1 MVSAGA
7 TALNR
12 SATAVA
18 PRRITILGATGSI
31 GTSALSVMAERPE
44 TFAIEAVTANANATQ
59 LAAIARKTGARIAV
73 IADESAYGDLKAG
86 LSGSGITAAAGAAA
100 VIEAAVRPVDLVI
113 AAIVGAAG
121 LAPTF
126 AAVNA
131 GSRIALANKECL
143 VSAGALFM
151 RAAGRAGVAILPVDS
166 EHNAIFQILDGRNSS
181 TVERIVVTAS
191 GGPFR
196 TWTREQMA
204 RVTPA
209 EALRHPNWTMGPKVT
224 IDSATLMN
232 KGLELI
238 EAHYLFDQPGEKLGV
253 LIHPQSIVHGL
264 VSFTDGYMIAALS
277 PPDMRTPIAHC
288 LAWPERSPGAG
299 RRLDLASIASLEF
312 SEPDLD
318 QFPALRL
325 ARAALDHSGAATN
338 ILSAANE
345 IAVTAF
351 LAGRIGFLEIARI
364 VDETLQRA
372 ESALTVR
379 SPETIDDAIAL
390 DSEGRRIAMDL
401 VAATPD

>member
-1 MVSAGA
+1 
-7 TALNR
+7 
-12 SATAVA
+12 
-18 PRRITILGATGSI
+18 
-31 GTSALSVMAERPE
+31 
-44 TFAIEAVTANANATQ
+44 
-59 LAAIARKTGARIAV
+59 
-73 IADESAYGDLKAG
+73 
-86 LSGSGITAAAGAAA
+86 
-100 VIEAAVRPVDLVI
+100 
-113 AAIVGAAG
+113 
-121 LAPTF
+121 
-126 AAVNA
+126 
-131 GSRIALANKECL
+131 
-143 VSAGALFM
+143 
-151 RAAGRAGVAILPVDS
+151 
-166 EHNAIFQILDGRNSS
+166 
-181 TVERIVVTAS
+181 
-191 GGPFR
+191 
-196 TWTREQMA
+196 
-204 RVTPA
+204 
-209 EALRHPNWTMGPKVT
+209 
-224 IDSATLMN
+224 
-232 KGLELI
+232 
-238 EAHYLFDQPGEKLGV
+238 
-253 LIHPQSIVHGL
+253 
-264 VSFTDGYMIAALS
+264 MIAALS

-325 ARAALDHSGAATN
+325 ARAALDHGGAATN

>member
-1 MVSAGA
+1 MVSFGA
-7 TALNR
+7 TARNR
-12 SATAVA
+12 SAAAVA

-31 GTSALSVMAERPE
+31 GTSTLSVVAERPE
-44 TFAIEAVTANANATQ
+44 AFAVEAVTANANATQ

-73 IADESAYGDLKAG
+73 IADEAAYGELKAA
-86 LSGSGITAAAGAAA
+86 LSGSGISAAAGASA
-100 VIEAAVRPVDLVI
+100 VVDAAVRPVDLVV

-126 AAVNA
+126 AAINA

-143 VSAGALFM
+143 VSAGELFM
-151 RAAGRAGVAILPVDS
+151 RAAGRAGVAILPLDS
-166 EHNAIFQILDGRNSS
+166 EHNAIFQILDGRISS

-191 GGPFR
+191 GGPLR

-204 RVTPA
+204 RATPA
-209 EALRHPNWTMGPKVT
+209 EALRHPNWSMGPKVT

-238 EAHYLFDQPGEKLGV
+238 EAHYLFDQPGERLGV

-264 VSFTDGYMIAALS
+264 VSFADGYVMAALS

-288 LAWPERSPGAG
+288 LAWPEPSPGAG
-299 RRLDLASIASLEF
+299 GRLDLASIAKLEF

-318 QFPALRL
+318 RFPALRI
-325 ARAALDHSGAATN
+325 ARAALDAGGSATN

-351 LAGRIGFLEIARI
+351 LAEKIGFLEIARI
-364 VDETLQRA
+364 VEETLERA
-372 ESALTVR
+372 AGALTAR

-390 DSEGRRIAMDL
+390 DSEGRRLAMEL
-401 VAATPD
+401 IAATA